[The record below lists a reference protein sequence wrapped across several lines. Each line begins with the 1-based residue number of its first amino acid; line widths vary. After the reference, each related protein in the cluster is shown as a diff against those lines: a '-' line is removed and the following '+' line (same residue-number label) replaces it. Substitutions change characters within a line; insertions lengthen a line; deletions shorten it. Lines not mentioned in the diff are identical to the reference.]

1 MLFDEELPDLDSKKS
16 GLKKRLLENLIN
28 LLDVDDENKDAD
40 SSASN
45 EQPEDES
52 SEENDNPIEETLE
65 NDTSD
70 IPEKKARVSI
80 VSVNSK
86 PALSSATEKKLFKKL
101 KG

>member
-1 MLFDEELPDLDSKKS
+1 MLYDEELPDLDSKKS

-28 LLDVDDENKDAD
+28 LLDVDDESKDAP
-40 SSASN
+40 SSVSN

-52 SEENDNPIEETLE
+52 SEENDNTIEEALE
-65 NDTSD
+65 DDVPD

-86 PALSSATEKKLFKKL
+86 PTLSGATEKKIFKKL